1 MNYSR
6 SIILLLFAFIAC
18 TGCEQQSSQRL
29 GATVDGAT
37 LFPIKVGAKMTQLEL
52 ALNDSERAKGLMF
65 RESLK
70 ADHGMLFI
78 FKDVR
83 KQSFWMR
90 NTPLPLDLGYFDASG
105 RLIEIRKLY
114 PHDETAI
121 ESRSSE
127 ILMAL
132 EMEQGW
138 FQANDVKPGDKID
151 LNAVKEGI
159 IARGFSPDR
168 FLLN

>member
-1 MNYSR
+1 MDHQRYT
-6 SIILLLFAFIAC
+6 ILFLFAFLASI
-18 TGCEQQSSQRL
+18 GCEQQGSKQLTTTTDAS
-29 GATVDGAT
+29 TV
-37 LFPIKVGAKMTQLEL
+37 FPVQVGGKMTQLEL
-52 ALNDSERAKGLMF
+52 ALNDAERAKGLMF

-78 FKDVR
+78 FKDAQ

-121 ESRSSE
+121 ESRSSK

-138 FQANDVKPGDKID
+138 FEANDVSPGDKID
-151 LNAVKEGI
+151 LNAIKKGI
-159 IARGFSPDR
+159 IARGFSPEH
-168 FLLN
+168 FPLN